1 MYDSRLTLD
10 EAIRHISIFNP
21 IKVTFNNLVLY
32 NDYDSEVEIGDNV
45 FGETAPMVCVIPDRI
60 KNFKD
65 IYSILTH
72 NGASFVS
79 RSEEEFFNIACML
92 LTDEVFYKKIANN
105 CENCFKNQQGALE
118 FVISKLKQKL
128 N

>member
-32 NDYDSEVEIGDNV
+32 NDYDSEVEIGDKV
-45 FGETAPMVCVIPDRI
+45 YGETAPMICLVPDRI

-65 IYSILTH
+65 VIVTSMDIEIVAFHHSIVNIYGEQEKVI
-72 NGASFVS
+72 
-79 RSEEEFFNIACML
+79 NINF
-92 LTDEVFYKKIANN
+92 T
-105 CENCFKNQQGALE
+105 
-118 FVISKLKQKL
+118 
-128 N
+128 